1 MNEFDTIAIDPA
13 FGISEGFFDTVSNFA
28 NIAIPK
34 QTNENRLA
42 IYGIVDSSDSN
53 KFKLYQ
59 MQAYGGSLT
68 NPLQRFLIHTKD
80 IDFDQPG
87 VNKKIYKVY
96 ITYKSGGD
104 SLVSVKYGVEGI
116 TTPASTFDESAS
128 TNYSSSTLDDT
139 GSEWAVAKLIPTS
152 SINNIKSFK
161 LSIESAMSADVP
173 GSFAIND
180 ITIIYRLKSPK

>member
-1 MNEFDTIAIDPA
+1 
-13 FGISEGFFDTVSNFA
+13 
-28 NIAIPK
+28 
-34 QTNENRLA
+34 
-42 IYGIVDSSDSN
+42 
-53 KFKLYQ
+53 